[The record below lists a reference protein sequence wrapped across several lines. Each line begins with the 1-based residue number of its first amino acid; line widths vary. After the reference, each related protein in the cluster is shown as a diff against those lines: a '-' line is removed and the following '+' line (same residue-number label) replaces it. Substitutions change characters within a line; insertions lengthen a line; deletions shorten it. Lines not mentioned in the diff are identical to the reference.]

1 MQFVGLWKNYLCLF
15 TSKAST
21 FWYPQNQI
29 WIRTFQNFSL
39 EKLYCAII
47 VLFTPVLPVP
57 LNNARHF
64 EVGGC
69 GRNHHAFYWKQRK
82 QNSCISSYLVAC
94 TRFRPPSF
102 EREPIHL
109 NLTLKSAKRTKRT
122 KRTMQ
127 CKTQENWHEENQPQN
142 TWSHSSAQVVTAK
155 MALYVTSNSGN
166 HGLTIW
172 IQRFWTQRGVAA
184 LNGSKVIWKCSLGTL
199 P

>member
-1 MQFVGLWKNYLCLF
+1 MLFWINKQNKFFERIQIVFATLMQFVGLWKNYLCLF
-15 TSKAST
+15 ISKAST

-57 LNNARHF
+57 LNNARQF

-109 NLTLKSAKRTKRT
+109 NLTRPWNSQSAQSAQCNVKHKKIGMKRTNH
-122 KRTMQ
+122 
-127 CKTQENWHEENQPQN
+127 KTLE
-142 TWSHSSAQVVTAK
+142 ATAAHK
-155 MALYVTSNSGN
+155 
-166 HGLTIW
+166 
-172 IQRFWTQRGVAA
+172 
-184 LNGSKVIWKCSLGTL
+184 
-199 P
+199 